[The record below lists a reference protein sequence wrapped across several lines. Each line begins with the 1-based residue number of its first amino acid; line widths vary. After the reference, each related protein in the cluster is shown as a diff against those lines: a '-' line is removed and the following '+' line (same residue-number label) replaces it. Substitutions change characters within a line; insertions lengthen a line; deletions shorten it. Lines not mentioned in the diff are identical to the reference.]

1 MPKKKRERER
11 EREKKNQV
19 DKIKNLLCI
28 LKKVYLNFQLKN
40 IKNKQYLFIFK
51 PFFFHALTF
60 SFLQMNQEKKEEEF
74 NSNAM
79 PQNERYHGYFYQ
91 DVISRKQLSL

>member
-51 PFFFHALTF
+51 PFFSRFDIFFFT
-60 SFLQMNQEKKEEEF
+60 
-74 NSNAM
+74 
-79 PQNERYHGYFYQ
+79 NE
-91 DVISRKQLSL
+91 SRKKKKKNLIQMQCHRMNEAIT